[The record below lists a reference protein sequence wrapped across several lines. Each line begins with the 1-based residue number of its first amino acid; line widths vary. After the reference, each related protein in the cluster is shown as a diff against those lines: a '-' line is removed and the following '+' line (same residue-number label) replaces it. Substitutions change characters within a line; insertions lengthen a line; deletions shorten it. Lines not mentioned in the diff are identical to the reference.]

1 MIVELLKVSIFI
13 KQQIYFPTNLYPTTT
28 QLQPSNTTIAHM
40 WDDNTVSTSYPI
52 NKNQKI
58 DNTFSDRVLPNSFQH
73 NTVDSTTINILSY
86 VVKNK
91 NTKKIRSH
99 HISK

>member
-28 QLQPSNTTIAHM
+28 QLQPSNTAIAHM

-58 DNTFSDRVLPNSFQH
+58 DNTFADRVLPNSFQH
-73 NTVDSTTINILSY
+73 NTVDSTTIIILPS

-91 NTKKIRSH
+91 KNKKQIIRIHPS
-99 HISK
+99 